1 MQYLSKIRRTA
12 SSLEVTSCNYYIFHQ
27 IVVIAIAKW
36 KSSLRQLAL
45 FAFAARRF
53 HASLHEGSRCAQDA
67 PQGTGL
73 PIGRWR
79 ERTNFPVFI
88 MHGKM
93 ASRSAMQSPTAWN
106 RLVAAGRHLRHTP
119 SSGRRNRGPATKVP
133 VLKRYGIRLHS

>member
-79 ERTNFPVFI
+79 ERTNFPYSSCTAKWHRAQLCNLQLPGTDWWQRAVIYDIPPRLGAETGARPQKF
-88 MHGKM
+88 
-93 ASRSAMQSPTAWN
+93 RS
-106 RLVAAGRHLRHTP
+106 
-119 SSGRRNRGPATKVP
+119 
-133 VLKRYGIRLHS
+133 